1 MRPATRVLKAG
12 LATPE
17 AGEPFLAGPTF
28 AAPFHTPGDP
38 TDSPYSYGRL
48 GNPTWARLE
57 TAIGSLEGGETCVFS
72 SGMAAVSAV
81 LGCLVKPHMSLVLP
95 SDGYYAVR
103 QLTRVMEEKI
113 HVQIRAAT
121 SQNDLL
127 GLIEGAGI
135 LWLETPTNPQLE
147 VYDVGVLAAEARR
160 CGGLVIV
167 DNTTAT
173 CLGQQPLELGADV
186 SLASGT
192 KGLTGHSDLL
202 LGYVASRDP
211 DLISQIRTWRS
222 QNGAILG
229 PMEAWLA
236 HRSLATL
243 YLRMQQ
249 QCKSALQV
257 AEFLSEQQP
266 KVSSVRYP
274 GLKSDPAY
282 PVASRQMRHF
292 GPIVSFVLPTKEK
305 ADAFLS
311 ACDLILEATSFG
323 GIHSS
328 AERRARWGGDQVED
342 GFIRLSVGCEDPA
355 DLLED
360 LEQALAAC

>member
-12 LATPE
+12 LAAPE

-38 TDSPYSYGRL
+38 ADSPYSYGRL
-48 GNPTWARLE
+48 GNPTWVRLE
-57 TAIGSLEGGETCVFS
+57 AAIGSLEGGEACVFS
-72 SGMAAVSAV
+72 SGMAAVSAT
-81 LGCLVKPHMSLVLP
+81 LGCLIRPHMSVVLP

-103 QLTRVMEEKI
+103 QLARAMEEKM
-113 HVQIRAAT
+113 HVQLRTAT
-121 SQNDLL
+121 SQNDLF

-147 VYDVGVLAAEARR
+147 VYDITVLAAEAHR
-160 CGGLVIV
+160 CGALVIV

-192 KGLTGHSDLL
+192 KGLTGHSDIL

-211 DLISQIRTWRS
+211 ELISRMRTWRS

-243 YLRMQQ
+243 YLRVQQ
-249 QCKSALQV
+249 QCRGALQI
-257 AEFLSEQQP
+257 AEFLSEQP
-266 KVSSVRYP
+266 KVRFVRYP
-274 GLKSDPAY
+274 GLKSDPAF
-282 PVASRQMRHF
+282 PVASRQMRYF
-292 GPIVSFVLPTKEK
+292 GPIVSFVLPSREK
-305 ADAFLS
+305 ADAFLKACKLWRRQASVEFIPARS
-311 ACDLILEATSFG
+311 AGPDGAAIRSRTGL
-323 GIHSS
+323 S
-328 AERRARWGGDQVED
+328 A
-342 GFIRLSVGCEDPA
+342 
-355 DLLED
+355 
-360 LEQALAAC
+360 